1 MSQAI
6 TVELPDS
13 VYNAVQKVAA
23 ATGNTPAEWL
33 AVQIPSLLSAG
44 DGKVLWLDIPDE
56 IVALLQAIA
65 PQVKKTT
72 EELATEWLTRYGP
85 QPRPLLSE
93 QEQQAARERLQQHFG
108 AVNLGYPTGTDNESI
123 DADLAR
129 EYDSTHE

>member
-13 VYNAVQKVAA
+13 VYSAVREAAA
-23 ATGNTPAEWL
+23 ATGNSPAEWI
-33 AVQIPSLLSAG
+33 VEHIPSLLSAPS
-44 DGKVLWLDIPDE
+44 GKALRLDIPDE
-56 IVALLQAIA
+56 IVAFLRQIA

-93 QEQQAARERLQQHFG
+93 QEQQAARERLQQHCG